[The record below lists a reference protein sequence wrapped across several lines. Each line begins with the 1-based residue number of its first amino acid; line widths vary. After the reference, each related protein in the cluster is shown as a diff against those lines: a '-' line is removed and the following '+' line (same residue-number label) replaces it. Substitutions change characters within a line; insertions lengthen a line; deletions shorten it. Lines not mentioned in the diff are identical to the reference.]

1 MRFKLSAISF
11 AEKHSTEA
19 AARVFSVDPKR
30 VRDWRK
36 NKAALQRLS
45 AEDGERARLHGGG
58 RRKVSRELEFKMC
71 EWFKGTRA
79 KGLQVSRR
87 LIRIKAAEIY
97 ATVKD
102 ARDGDNFVASR
113 SWLNRFL
120 KRNAFS
126 AKRRMLTFAEKNDTW
141 HVTEKL
147 VVFVTL
153 TAQMIK
159 RLKVQTVNIIAVDR
173 IAVCFDKVVGSVGAA
188 ADVRRSGGA
197 PMRTTDHESNQ
208 FTLVLA
214 AKADGTKLEPCV
226 VFKGSSVEEVRA
238 MEDVSGLVVA
248 SSKDGRMNDK
258 LTADWLRKVMGKLDN
273 HSTLAPS
280 PPPRV
285 LAWDSSRCYIG
296 TATIEELQRCYNV
309 TTAVFPEECAKHI
322 PAPGVT
328 WCKLLKHSLQES
340 YEKWMAEDALTE
352 DATRG
357 SVQAPSRR
365 LQVAWVL
372 NAWDKLDTET
382 VKNSF
387 KECGLSVSTDGSEDH
402 FIRCFKEGEPYA
414 SGGELLAQVRGRKL
428 PEQQLEG
435 SPDWS
440 SRRTAVRRTMTDK

>member
-45 AEDGERARLHGGG
+45 AEDGERARLQGGG
-58 RRKVSRELEFKMC
+58 RRKVSRELEVKMC
-71 EWFKGTRA
+71 EWFKGTLA

-102 ARDGDNFVASR
+102 ARDADNFVASR

-126 AKRRMLTFAEKNDTW
+126 AKRRMLTFAERN
-141 HVTEKL
+141 VTEKL
-147 VVFVTL
+147 VVFVTQ
-153 TAQMIK
+153 TAQMIE

-173 IAVCFDKVVGSVGAA
+173 TAVCFDKVVGSVAAA

-197 PMRTTDHESNQ
+197 PLRATAPENNQ
-208 FTLVLA
+208 FTVVLA

-273 HSTLAPS
+273 HSTVAPPPPPP

-285 LAWDSSRCYIG
+285 LAWDSSRCYIS

-309 TTAVFPEECAKHI
+309 TTVVFPAECTKYI

-328 WCKLLKHSLQES
+328 WCKLLKHGLQES
-340 YEKWMAEDALTE
+340 YGKWMAE

-387 KECGLSVSTDGSEDH
+387 KVHLSV
-402 FIRCFKEGEPYA
+402 
-414 SGGELLAQVRGRKL
+414 
-428 PEQQLEG
+428 
-435 SPDWS
+435 
-440 SRRTAVRRTMTDK
+440 